1 MSIKDRIKQELT
13 EWTTW
18 VAMLIT
24 VLYFINEPFWVD
36 LMVVIGLILW
46 SPTRAEAFIA
56 RWAPKL
62 SRGVD
67 KAGEVVNEIKRDL

>member
-1 MSIKDRIKQELT
+1 MSVKERIKQELT

-18 VAMLIT
+18 VAMLI
-24 VLYFINEPFWVD
+24 VVMYFINEPFWVD
-36 LMVVIGLILW
+36 VFVVMGLILW

-62 SRGVD
+62 QRGVD
-67 KAGEVVNEIKRDL
+67 KAGEVVEEIKNS